1 MADNAN
7 WICKVR
13 SNVETYMNKLDGYHD
28 FNHIKRVVGLAHLIR
43 SSITSPP
50 TSETPTSTQKLDPTL
65 ITLGALL
72 QDIEDSKYL
81 EKGQDPTIR
90 IRDLLLSFGANAELA
105 EKVQTICLGVSW
117 NSEKK
122 DSIYD
127 THAGIEMMDL
137 KLFELEETME
147 TEDGK
152 KMALEATAR
161 MNFFR
166 EWWAEEVD
174 EEEIGAVV
182 LEEAVKIED
191 SA

>member
-43 SSITSPP
+43 SSIASPP

-65 ITLGALL
+65 ITLRSSKLAVIQDADRLDAIDTVGIGRLFTYGGA
-72 QDIEDSKYL
+72 K
-81 EKGQDPTIR
+81 T
-90 IRDLLLSFGANAELA
+90 
-105 EKVQTICLGVSW
+105 T
-117 NSEKK
+117 K
-122 DSIYD
+122 DM
-127 THAGIEMMDL
+127 HAGIERMDL
-137 KLFELEETME
+137 KLFEPEETME
-147 TEDGK
+147 TVDGK
-152 KMALEATAR
+152 KMAREATAR
-161 MNFFR
+161 MKICR

-174 EEEIGAVV
+174 VEEIGAVV